1 MKTSLVA
8 AIVAAFAITS
18 GIFSIAR
25 PAQAQTNSSDRYC
38 NVRYV
43 DAGRRRRHDDDD
55 EYVP

>member
-18 GIFSIAR
+18 GIFSIAG

-43 DAGRRRRHDDDD
+43 DADGRRRHDDD